1 MNAWLLPPNL
11 ISVARVLMT
20 PVITWKLAEGDARA
34 AFWWIF
40 AASVSDMLDGALARR
55 FGWESELGQ
64 KLDPAA
70 DKLMLVCVYVALAA
84 GGLIPWWIAGLVVG
98 RDLMIVTFAAWAAGR
113 MSLKEFKPSTCG
125 KVSTLM
131 QMTYA
136 GVAVAGAAWP
146 HAAFAELRGPL
157 MWAVAMATVCSG
169 VGYGLIGRRMLNG
182 REAERGD

>member
-20 PVITWKLAEGDARA
+20 PVIAWKLVEGDVRA

-55 FGWESELGQ
+55 FGWGSELGQ

-70 DKLMLVCVYVALAA
+70 DKLMLVCVYVALAT
-84 GGLIPWWIAGLVVG
+84 GGWIPWWIAGLVVG

-113 MSLKEFKPSTCG
+113 ISLREFKPSTCG

-131 QMTYA
+131 QMMYA
-136 GVAVAGAAWP
+136 GVVVAGAAWP
-146 HAAFAELRGPL
+146 HAAFLELRVPL
-157 MWAVAMATVCSG
+157 MWTVVMATVCSG
-169 VGYGLIGRRMLNG
+169 VGYGLIGQRMMK
-182 REAERGD
+182 ERGADRGD